1 MAERDL
7 PVGVWLDDIEP
18 GYRTKIVKQGN
29 ATIYINRP
37 LLTPEAR
44 EKRERAIVDALAEFG
59 RATGIGKEI
68 TA

>member
-7 PVGVWLDDIEP
+7 PIGVWLDGIEP
-18 GYRTKIVKQGN
+18 GYRTKIVKHGN

-37 LLTPEAR
+37 ILTPEVR
-44 EKRERAIVDALAEFG
+44 DRRERAIVDALAEFG